1 MSHDHGM
8 VMNPGEFFQPLVK
21 HRLTLPSHSP
31 APKARVQNADP
42 HQSALQPAARVQSEA
57 ETWAPTPLTTQLPSR

>member
-31 APKARVQNADP
+31 APKAQG
-42 HQSALQPAARVQSEA
+42 
-57 ETWAPTPLTTQLPSR
+57 